1 MRQGSILR
9 SLLVVLA
16 CGLAAAFLAEAASA
30 HTVRFGGT
38 LTVRFLGETN
48 VFKGRANSTKPACE
62 PGRQVS
68 VMRVRSGPD
77 ERVASDRTDSVGRWS
92 VVHNARAGQYYAKIG
107 SKDIGAGDHRHIC
120 IGVKTSTFSIPPRC
134 GNGLVEPGEACDD
147 GNMASGDGC
156 DSLCQVEGP
165 LAQLAA
171 KERGE
176 VQTKAACS
184 VRRFA
189 SGSV

>member
-9 SLLVVLA
+9 NLVVVLA

-38 LTVRFLGETN
+38 LTVRFINETN
-48 VFKGRANSTKPACE
+48 VFKGRANSTNPACE
-62 PGRQVS
+62 PGRRVS
-68 VMRVRSGPD
+68 LMRVRSGPD

-92 VVHNARAGQYYAKIG
+92 LVYNARAGNYYAKIG
-107 SKDIGAGDHRHIC
+107 SKDLAPGDHRHIC
-120 IGVKTSTFSIPPRC
+120 AGVKTSTFSIPPRC
-134 GNGLVEPGEACDD
+134 GNGLVEAGEACDD

-156 DSLCQVEGP
+156 DSLCQIEGP

-176 VQTKAACS
+176 AVKAPCTI
-184 VRRFA
+184 RRFA
-189 SGSV
+189 SASV